1 MGCASA
7 QAAADTFVHW
17 EVAPADMAA
26 DTFPGLEAL
35 ARAGTFDPEVFPA
48 NIVADVAHGTAM
60 DLYRS
65 IDLLHSDGGCGGSS

>member
-1 MGCASA
+1 
-7 QAAADTFVHW
+7 
-17 EVAPADMAA
+17 MAA

-65 IDLLHSDGGCGGSS
+65 IDLLHSDGGGGGSS